1 MPPEIDRKEL
11 KPSLSESDV
20 SAGWKDMPLT
30 PSSCRWPGAARPFSG
45 HGKGVGEERKT
56 WETTASPNGNSQP
69 HVDFVN
75 SWEQLNSGGGEKR
88 PLEKGNS
95 LGSSGLDWK
104 PVKWIRSGSLSSR
117 GSGFS
122 HSNSFENKMDG
133 QLGSGGGG
141 GSFLQPPV
149 GEAAACVTPNTPD
162 DASSRKKARLG
173 WGEGLAKYE
182 KKKVDPED
190 VVDKEAGVSSSEPL
204 LPSPSNVSAKSPSLT
219 GFSEC
224 ASPTTPCSFACSSS
238 PGVDEKASVKA
249 AAVDNDVCNPSVS
262 SCHLSDN
269 HTEEPTFNLENLE
282 LTEAVN
288 LSSALN
294 ELLQSDDTSA
304 STSGFVRSTAMDK
317 LHVWKADISRT
328 LEITESEIDSLENE
342 LKSLIPDVRGSCPSP
357 AATCSLPTDSS
368 GKNTEENSGPT
379 ERADDCVEV
388 LEKHNRV
395 EDLDR
400 ESPGTA
406 TSKFVESVVLCN
418 SSMNS
423 ETVELRDSS
432 VNLDIIPDK
441 AECSQDHGG
450 DNMLG
455 VATGSS
461 YTTSVVTVR
470 FVELRELN
478 DCLSASNKATA
489 KSTSEELSK
498 LLPTT
503 SHCAR
508 ICRDTNVSVLKKN
521 FTMRK
526 RFLKFKERVITFKFR
541 AFQHSWKEDLRLLAL
556 KKCASKSHKK
566 FEHTDHQKR
575 HSRLTYP
582 DGSFSM
588 VSTTEIVEYMNK
600 LLPDSQVKTYRNE
613 LKMPSLILDNRER
626 MSSRFISD
634 NGLVE
639 DPIGIEKEK
648 SVVNA
653 WSAEEKEIFLN
664 KYSLFGKNFKKISSF
679 LQRRSIADCVEFY
692 YKNHK
697 SDLFQKIKKK
707 SKFAKGS
714 SSTTTNT
721 YLVTSGKRLSQAT
734 SLDMLGAA
742 SAMVANVGTSSGDGD
757 RLNDFANLCNEQE
770 TAAADVLAGI
780 CGSISPEALGSCITS
795 SVDNGDIRHQV
806 RTCQKL
812 GGYLLQN
819 VGEDD
824 SCSDDSCGEEMESCN
839 WTDEEKSNFIKGL
852 KMYGKNFSMVSQCVR
867 TKTSNQCKV
876 YYSKARN
883 LLGLDVTKFEP
894 GSEGTT
900 GANHGG
906 GSDDHEGTCMV
917 DSGSVISHDKSSMD
931 CKMEPQSSEL
941 GEEHSE
947 SDLNVVNK
955 EPEPLVSDTKSE
967 DELVGERGSNGNL
980 EGAADSE
987 ATEAANLEISPQNT
1001 CSDSASGA
1009 KVEESEHQLA
1019 NGSSCNGN
1027 AIEDLNSTSLY
1038 SRGRS
1043 LDLTLDRGNGMDLN
1057 ASLEN
1062 MSTQEPVNGL
1072 VASNLFPQDPS
1083 VIPKRRT
1090 VSQDDVSSRLSFRKS
1105 SQRCSSTDGYHLH
1118 LPKHSLLDCAESS
1131 QILRGCTVT
1140 VSNNKGINGSSSYS
1154 KTQCNFK
1161 LDESLLMPTDDS
1173 LQMCNER
1180 RRSSSSDVE
1189 KPSGNGDV
1197 KLFGQILTNTSSN
1210 KLQPQPVL
1218 KANGSA
1224 QESEKPN
1231 GVKSYNLKFDHHR
1244 KLASL
1249 DLTRRNDYS
1258 SGVENNLQMSSHGFW
1273 DGNRIQTGFP
1283 SLPDSAVLLAK
1294 YPAAFTPFSAASK
1307 LDQDQQLHSL
1317 KRGNNLNVVSGFQP
1331 RKLSSNNGVANYNV
1345 FGSNEVLQP
1354 FTVDKKLLPGMPRSK
1369 ELEVMSGVQQG
1380 IGIMGM
1386 NVNVVG
1392 GACNGVSDPVAAI
1405 RMHYAKTQQ
1414 FTNGGGESWRSTG
1427 SDIGSR

>member
-1 MPPEIDRKEL
+1 MPPEPVSIDRKEL
-11 KPSLSESDV
+11 KPSLSESDATV
-20 SAGWKDMPLT
+20 GWKDMPST
-30 PSSCRWPGAARPFSG
+30 PSSCRWPGGGGARPFSG

-56 WETTASPNGNSQP
+56 SPNGTFNS

-75 SWEQLNSGGGEKR
+75 SWEQVNSGDGVGVGTTGDKQG
-88 PLEKGNS
+88 LEKGKS

-122 HSNSFENKMDG
+122 HSNSFDNKMEG
-133 QLGSGGGG
+133 QLGGGCGETTTLLVSKIICSSVVMDSGDGNRIQTGLP
-141 GSFLQPPV
+141 SL
-149 GEAAACVTPNTPD
+149 PD
-162 DASSRKKARLG
+162 SAVL
-173 WGEGLAKYE
+173 LAKYPAAFTPFSASS
-182 KKKVDPED
+182 KLDQDQLHFFFKKSKKVLQPFA
-190 VVDKEAGVSSSEPL
+190 VDKKL
-204 LPSPSNVSAKSPSLT
+204 LPGIPRSK
-219 GFSEC
+219 G
-224 ASPTTPCSFACSSS
+224 
-238 PGVDEKASVKA
+238 
-249 AAVDNDVCNPSVS
+249 
-262 SCHLSDN
+262 
-269 HTEEPTFNLENLE
+269 LE
-282 LTEAVN
+282 V
-288 LSSALN
+288 
-294 ELLQSDDTSA
+294 TS
-304 STSGFVRSTAMDK
+304 
-317 LHVWKADISRT
+317 
-328 LEITESEIDSLENE
+328 
-342 LKSLIPDVRGSCPSP
+342 
-357 AATCSLPTDSS
+357 
-368 GKNTEENSGPT
+368 
-379 ERADDCVEV
+379 
-388 LEKHNRV
+388 
-395 EDLDR
+395 
-400 ESPGTA
+400 
-406 TSKFVESVVLCN
+406 
-418 SSMNS
+418 
-423 ETVELRDSS
+423 
-432 VNLDIIPDK
+432 
-441 AECSQDHGG
+441 
-450 DNMLG
+450 G
-455 VATGSS
+455 VATGSG

-470 FVELRELN
+470 FVESRVLN
-478 DCLSASNKATA
+478 DCLLASNKATA
-489 KSTSEELSK
+489 KSASDELSN

-503 SHCAR
+503 SHCTR

-556 KKCASKSHKK
+556 KKCGSKSHKK
-566 FEHTDHQKR
+566 LEHTDHQKR

-588 VSTTEIVEYMNK
+588 VPTTEIVEYMNK
-600 LLPDSQVKTYRNE
+600 LLPDSQVRTYRSE

-653 WSAEEKEIFLN
+653 WSVEEKEIFLN

-707 SKFAKGS
+707 MKFVKGR
-714 SSTTTNT
+714 SSTTTST
-721 YLVTSGKRLSQAT
+721 YLVTSGKRPSQTT

-795 SVDNGDIRHQV
+795 SVDHGDIRHQV

-824 SCSDDSCGEEMESCN
+824 SCSDDSRGEEMESCN
-839 WTDEEKSNFIKGL
+839 WTDEEKSNLMKGL
-852 KMYGKNFSMVSQCVR
+852 KLYGKNFLMVSRCVR

-883 LLGLDVTKFEP
+883 LLGLDVIKFEP

-900 GANHGG
+900 DANHGG
-906 GSDDHEGTCMV
+906 GSDQDHEGTCMV
-917 DSGSVISHDKSSMD
+917 DSGSVISRDKSFLD
-931 CKMEPQSSEL
+931 CKMEPHSSDF

-955 EPEPLVSDTKSE
+955 EPEPLVSDIKSDE
-967 DELVGERGSNGNL
+967 ELVGERGSNGNM

-1009 KVEESEHQLA
+1009 KVEESEHLLA
-1019 NGSSCNGN
+1019 NGISCNGN
-1027 AIEDLNSTSLY
+1027 AIEDLNSTSYY

-1062 MSTQEPVNGL
+1062 MSTQEPVDGL
-1072 VASNLFPQDPS
+1072 VVSNLFPQDPT

-1140 VSNNKGINGSSSYS
+1140 VSNNKGINGTSNYD

-1161 LDESLLMPTDDS
+1161 LDESLLMPTDAS

-1189 KPSGNGDV
+1189 KPSGNGD
-1197 KLFGQILTNTSSN
+1197 
-1210 KLQPQPVL
+1210 PVL
-1218 KANGSA
+1218 KANGGA
-1224 QESEKPN
+1224 QEGEKPN

-1244 KLASL
+1244 KVASL

-1258 SGVENNLQMSSHGFW
+1258 SGVENNLQLSSHGFW

-1283 SLPDSAVLLAK
+1283 SLPDSAGVTDRVVKKPDPTPIKPIGYILVQKKAQHWLFNKKKENTGFDRAEELRFELLGVVQ
-1294 YPAAFTPFSAASK
+1294 AFS
-1307 LDQDQQLHSL
+1307 
-1317 KRGNNLNVVSGFQP
+1317 
-1331 RKLSSNNGVANYNV
+1331 
-1345 FGSNEVLQP
+1345 
-1354 FTVDKKLLPGMPRSK
+1354 
-1369 ELEVMSGVQQG
+1369 
-1380 IGIMGM
+1380 
-1386 NVNVVG
+1386 
-1392 GACNGVSDPVAAI
+1392 
-1405 RMHYAKTQQ
+1405 
-1414 FTNGGGESWRSTG
+1414 
-1427 SDIGSR
+1427 

>member
-1 MPPEIDRKEL
+1 MLRPDAL
-11 KPSLSESDV
+11 GYNFCMLSNC
-20 SAGWKDMPLT
+20 LIT
-30 PSSCRWPGAARPFSG
+30 NF
-45 HGKGVGEERKT
+45 
-56 WETTASPNGNSQP
+56 
-69 HVDFVN
+69 FV
-75 SWEQLNSGGGEKR
+75 
-88 PLEKGNS
+88 
-95 LGSSGLDWK
+95 
-104 PVKWIRSGSLSSR
+104 
-117 GSGFS
+117 F
-122 HSNSFENKMDG
+122 
-133 QLGSGGGG
+133 
-141 GSFLQPPV
+141 FL
-149 GEAAACVTPNTPD
+149 
-162 DASSRKKARLG
+162 
-173 WGEGLAKYE
+173 
-182 KKKVDPED
+182 
-190 VVDKEAGVSSSEPL
+190 
-204 LPSPSNVSAKSPSLT
+204 
-219 GFSEC
+219 
-224 ASPTTPCSFACSSS
+224 
-238 PGVDEKASVKA
+238 
-249 AAVDNDVCNPSVS
+249 
-262 SCHLSDN
+262 
-269 HTEEPTFNLENLE
+269 
-282 LTEAVN
+282 
-288 LSSALN
+288 
-294 ELLQSDDTSA
+294 
-304 STSGFVRSTAMDK
+304 
-317 LHVWKADISRT
+317 
-328 LEITESEIDSLENE
+328 
-342 LKSLIPDVRGSCPSP
+342 
-357 AATCSLPTDSS
+357 
-368 GKNTEENSGPT
+368 
-379 ERADDCVEV
+379 
-388 LEKHNRV
+388 
-395 EDLDR
+395 
-400 ESPGTA
+400 
-406 TSKFVESVVLCN
+406 
-418 SSMNS
+418 
-423 ETVELRDSS
+423 
-432 VNLDIIPDK
+432 
-441 AECSQDHGG
+441 
-450 DNMLG
+450 
-455 VATGSS
+455 
-461 YTTSVVTVR
+461 
-470 FVELRELN
+470 
-478 DCLSASNKATA
+478 
-489 KSTSEELSK
+489 
-498 LLPTT
+498 
-503 SHCAR
+503 
-508 ICRDTNVSVLKKN
+508 
-521 FTMRK
+521 
-526 RFLKFKERVITFKFR
+526 
-541 AFQHSWKEDLRLLAL
+541 
-556 KKCASKSHKK
+556 
-566 FEHTDHQKR
+566 
-575 HSRLTYP
+575 

-600 LLPDSQVKTYRNE
+600 LLPDSQVRTYRNE

-626 MSSRFISD
+626 MSSRFISE

-653 WSAEEKEIFLN
+653 WSTEEKEIFLN

-780 CGSISPEALGSCITS
+780 CGSISSEALGSCITS

-852 KMYGKNFSMVSQCVR
+852 KLYGKNFSMVSQCVR

-883 LLGLDVTKFEP
+883 LLGLDAIKFEP
-894 GSEGTT
+894 SSEGTT

-917 DSGSVISHDKSSMD
+917 DSGSVISHDKSSLD
-931 CKMEPQSSEL
+931 CKMEPHSSEF

-955 EPEPLVSDTKSE
+955 EPEPLVSDAKSE
-967 DELVGERGSNGNL
+967 EELVGERGSNGNL

-1019 NGSSCNGN
+1019 NGISCNGN
-1027 AIEDLNSTSLY
+1027 AIEDLNSTSYY

-1043 LDLTLDRGNGMDLN
+1043 LDLTLDCGNRTDLN

-1062 MSTQEPVNGL
+1062 MSTQEPFNGL
-1072 VASNLFPQDPS
+1072 VESNLFPQDPT

-1131 QILRGCTVT
+1131 QTLRGCTVT

-1173 LQMCNER
+1173 LQICNER

-1189 KPSGNGDV
+1189 KPSRNGDV

-1210 KLQPQPVL
+1210 KLQPQPAL

-1249 DLTRRNDYS
+1249 DLTRRNEYS

-1307 LDQDQQLHSL
+1307 LDQDQQLHSSL

-1331 RKLSSNNGVANYNV
+1331 RKLSSNNGVASYNV
-1345 FGSNEVLQP
+1345 FGSKEVLQP

-1392 GACNGVSDPVAAI
+1392 GACNVVSDPVAAI
-1405 RMHYAKTQQ
+1405 RMHYAKAQQ